1 MRCKNTNKSQ
11 TNFQTERKFLFLS
24 LVLMGFLAGGCAGTG
39 LSSQDIWEKTKS
51 TAQSA
56 YVKTQ
61 RAVTNTLIS
70 IGKYQRENA
79 NGEQSTQETKTTPDK
94 DTKNKRK
101 TIIQPTETPR
111 LQDRF
116 PSRTPPAREE
126 SLSPGQARQTAKKTT
141 QGKNSRDT
149 VLAPPTT
156 MAPEELRQRI
166 QDIERER
173 NRSKNPD
180 RKRTLAH
187 EQRGLEELLLKSQKE
202 EDIIEEM
209 EELRRRLRELQKDLL
224 KIQKTNR

>member
-79 NGEQSTQETKTTPDK
+79 NGEQNTQETKATPDK
-94 DTKNKRK
+94 DTKNKIK
-101 TIIQPTETPR
+101 TIIQPTEPPR

-116 PSRTPPAREE
+116 PTRTPPAREE
-126 SLSPGQARQTAKKTT
+126 SLRPGQARQTA
-141 QGKNSRDT
+141 GDT

-166 QDIERER
+166 QDIEQER

-187 EQRGLEELLLKSQKE
+187 EQRELEELLLKSQKE

-209 EELRRRLRELQKDLL
+209 EQLRRQLRKLQKDLL
-224 KIQKTNR
+224 KIEQTNR